1 MFTDEEALPRLS
13 PSPIVLR
20 PYQDRALS
28 TLLACRDR
36 GLQRVIVV
44 MPTGTGKTTLF
55 SALIGEF
62 DRTYDADSLVLAHR
76 RELLDQAHRRIGL
89 QNKGIGVALEGA
101 GRSLKE
107 SSRVVVASV
116 QALGRPDSKRLDGFE
131 PGLVIVDEA
140 HHAAAATY
148 QRVMQRFGCY
158 EGKCF
163 TVGVTA
169 TPHRMDNQQ
178 LHGSNEAIFQEV
190 AFSYTLREAIQDGW
204 LADVRGF
211 RVATGIDLS
220 RVKVV
225 RGDYSAHQ
233 LQEAVNTEERNE
245 AAYMHWSEVAHDRR
259 TIVFCTGIQH
269 AADVAELFRAR
280 GATAESVNGAMP
292 TVQREAIIRRFVNGR
307 TQVLTNVDIATEG
320 FDLPEVDCVLML
332 RPTQSWALYTQMVGR
347 GLRVLPNTIDG
358 LVTADA
364 RKQAVRDSE
373 KPDCIVIDIVDNGE
387 KVVVPKEPGEN
398 GNEKPSLAAV
408 VGLPTDFDL
417 EGKTLDEALKKWDSL
432 SPASRAV
439 MFRRPTKFEDLNATL
454 TAVDILAELSM
465 PESIAQTSRN
475 AWMKIGDG
483 VYLLPCGSSGAEMNR
498 TARLEC
504 DTLGRFQ
511 LILASE
517 TGTAETYGLGFEM
530 QRAFEMADR
539 KVKDRWPFSG
549 GFTSNKGLWRN
560 EPVTEHQKAE
570 LRELGVDR
578 AMIELVETA
587 GQAWNLIELRRRQS

>member
-1 MFTDEEALPRLS
+1 MITDEIAPLRLN

-36 GLQRVIVV
+36 GLSRVIVV

-62 DRTYDADSLVLAHR
+62 DRSYDVGSLVLAHR

-89 QNKGIGVALEGA
+89 QNQGLGVGVEGA
-101 GRSLKE
+101 GKSLSEEK
-107 SSRVVVASV
+107 RVVVASV
-116 QALGRPDSKRLDGFE
+116 QALGRPDSKRLEGFE

-148 QRVMQRFGCY
+148 QRVMLRFGCY
-158 EGKCF
+158 DGKCF

-178 LHGSNEAIFQEV
+178 LHGDSEAIFQEV

-225 RGDYSAHQ
+225 RGDYNAHQ
-233 LQEAVNTEERNE
+233 LQQAVNTEERNE
-245 AAYMHWSEVAHDRR
+245 AAYMHWADVAKDRR
-259 TIVFCTGIQH
+259 TIVFCTGVEH
-269 AADVAELFRAR
+269 AEDVAKLFRDW
-280 GATAESVNGAMP
+280 GVTAESVNGAMP
-292 TVQREAIIRRFVNGR
+292 TPQREGIIQRFVNGR

-364 RKQAVRDSE
+364 RKQAVRASE

-387 KVVVPKEPGEN
+387 RVTAPKEPGEN
-398 GNEKPSLAAV
+398 GTEKPSLAAV

-417 EGKTLDEALKKWDSL
+417 EGKTLDEALKKWDGL
-432 SPASRAV
+432 TPASRAV
-439 MFRRPTKFEDLNATL
+439 MFRRPTKFEDLDATL

-483 VYLLPCGSSGAEMNR
+483 CYLLPCGSSGVESDR
-498 TARLEC
+498 TAKLEC
-504 DTLGRFQ
+504 DTLGRYH
-511 LILASE
+511 LTLHSE
-517 TGTAETYGLGFEM
+517 TGENDTFSLGM
-530 QRAFEMADR
+530 DVQRAFEMADR

-549 GFTSNKGLWRN
+549 GFTSNHGLWRN
-560 EPVTEHQKAE
+560 NPVTEHQRHE
-570 LRELGVDR
+570 LRELGVDS
-578 AMIELVETA
+578 AMIDLIETA
-587 GQAWNLIELRRRQS
+587 GQAWSLIELRRRN